1 MGVGGD
7 VEVRVVRRGG
17 DEGVDVRE
25 CPVTRGWVGNGI
37 QELIR
42 VTAAQPAEA
51 PVCLYGGKGRI
62 VRGSS

>member
-25 CPVTRGWVGNGI
+25 CPVTRGDLGWEWYTGTYSCHRG
-37 QELIR
+37 
-42 VTAAQPAEA
+42 AAS
-51 PVCLYGGKGRI
+51 
-62 VRGSS
+62 RGPQFASTVERGE